1 MMCDCFHPA
10 DVGGLSSYYFPIR
23 SGYDVV
29 EILGMGM
36 EWNGMECEA
45 QNVFESVSSL
55 FHAITRVPK
64 EIPAFARRWSFED
77 INEKSKDL

>member
-10 DVGGLSSYYFPIR
+10 DVGGLSSNYFPIR

-29 EILGMGM
+29 EILGMGT

-45 QNVFESVSSL
+45 
-55 FHAITRVPK
+55 
-64 EIPAFARRWSFED
+64 
-77 INEKSKDL
+77 

>member
-45 QNVFESVSSL
+45 
-55 FHAITRVPK
+55 
-64 EIPAFARRWSFED
+64 
-77 INEKSKDL
+77 